1 MEISKELLE
10 RYHVGTAE
18 FYTTLSGGN
27 ESEGLKTLYQT
38 FLIQTDYIPNKIIE
52 AQTLGETL
60 DEDYTEVL
68 QARKYARMQISNLN
82 LA

>member
-18 FYTTLSGGN
+18 FYTALSGGN

-60 DEDYTEVL
+60 DEDYMEVL
-68 QARKYARMQISNLN
+68 QARKFARMQLN
-82 LA
+82 GGE

>member
-1 MEISKELLE
+1 MISKEIYSK
-10 RYHVGTAE
+10 YHLADLE
-18 FYTTLSGGN
+18 FYIAGCGG
-27 ESEGLKTLYQT
+27 SEIEGKKMFYQT

-68 QARKYARMQISNLN
+68 QARKFARNQLN
-82 LA
+82 AI

>member
-18 FYTTLSGGN
+18 FYTALSGGN
-27 ESEGLKTLYQT
+27 ESEGLKILYQT

-52 AQTLGETL
+52 AQVLGETL

-68 QARKYARMQISNLN
+68 QARKYARMQLN
-82 LA
+82 GGE

>member
-10 RYHVGTAE
+10 RYHVGTSE

-52 AQTLGETL
+52 AQALGTALE
-60 DEDYTEVL
+60 EDYTEVL
-68 QARKYARMQISNLN
+68 QARAFARKQL
-82 LA
+82 